1 MQKASE
7 SVERKQKVVFVFAA
21 SSGAARYVMAPG
33 NKLHDF
39 ISARRTRIIT
49 FNKEL
54 YVCLRDFMGFPGV
67 LPRHSRWDYKS
78 ESLSRG
84 RQRSQRT
91 TLVPDQ
97 DDVVPTECVGYV
109 DIRVLSPRRRRAVG
123 LLSGLRVLSCL
134 WLFCLVTSALS
145 APCPLKDHVALA
157 SLSFINAMEVP
168 SCVV

>member
-1 MQKASE
+1 MHVEPQLATDDGVERKQKASE

-54 YVCLRDFMGFPGV
+54 YVCLRVFMGFPGV
-67 LPRHSRWDYKS
+67 LPRHSRWDHQS
-78 ESLSRG
+78 ETICRVH
-84 RQRSQRT
+84 QRSQRT

-97 DDVVPTECVGYV
+97 DDVVPTACAWYT
-109 DIRVLSPRRRRAVG
+109 DMQ
-123 LLSGLRVLSCL
+123 
-134 WLFCLVTSALS
+134 
-145 APCPLKDHVALA
+145 CPLDQEAKFSYTAKWSSGYTDMQS
-157 SLSFINAMEVP
+157 SLDQEAKSSKTAKW
-168 SCVV
+168 SSGTL